1 MPVTLRLEG
10 ADRLSAALHRA
21 PETVTSEQARAM
33 TASLLLV
40 EGDARRGVRQD
51 TRQLANSITHR
62 QTQRGQTL
70 VGAVGPSAR
79 WGLYVERGTRPHYP
93 PVAALVGWARRHG
106 VSPYAVQR
114 AIGRRGTRA
123 RPFLAPA
130 FTKNAARIVALFAR
144 AGARVTATVAVQS
157 GGRA

>member
-1 MPVTLRLEG
+1 MPVTLRLAG
-10 ADRLSAALHRA
+10 ADRLTAALRRS
-21 PETVTSEQARAM
+21 PEVVAAEQARAM

-40 EGDARRGVRQD
+40 EGDARRNVRQD
-51 TRQLANSITHR
+51 SRRLMNSITHR
-62 QTQRGQTL
+62 QRQQGHSL
-70 VGAVGPSAR
+70 VGQVGPSAR
-79 WGLYVERGTRPHYP
+79 YGLYVERGSRPHFP
-93 PVAALVGWARRHG
+93 PVAALAGWARRHG